1 MNPATI
7 EAIAVLRR
15 PLPAGI
21 WVLGFVSL
29 LTDVSSE
36 LVTSVLPIL
45 MTTVLG
51 ASVLTIGTI
60 EGVAEATAAIVKL
73 FSGALSDRLRNRK
86 KLTVLGYSLAAITK
100 PLFPMAAGIGA
111 VFAGRFLDRVGKGIR
126 DAPRDALIADVV
138 TPAQRGAAYGLRQ
151 ALDSVGGF
159 AGPLLALVLMASF
172 ADDVRSV
179 LWAAVL
185 PGVLSV
191 LLLVFAV
198 HEAEVP
204 RLAAP
209 LRAQTKLNLHR
220 ARELPGQFWFV
231 VALGAVFTLARF
243 SDAFL
248 VMRALDVGLAPG
260 RVPLV
265 VVVMNLLYSASAYP
279 AGALSDRLGTT
290 RILAGGLLLLVS
302 ADIVLAIAETPGKL
316 FAGAALWGLHMGLT
330 QGLLSKLIADA
341 APAAL
346 RGTAFGIYSVVA
358 GLSLLSASVIA
369 GGLWSA
375 FGAGATFVGGAAFA
389 VIALLGLWRYSMKL
403 AVAGN

>member
-1 MNPATI
+1 MNRRAM
-7 EAIAVLRR
+7 EAVALLRR

-51 ASVLTIGTI
+51 VSVSAIGVI
-60 EGVAEATAAIVKL
+60 EGIAEATAAILKL
-73 FSGALSDRLRNRK
+73 FSGALSDHLSNRK
-86 KLTVLGYSLAAITK
+86 KLTVLGYSLSAITK
-100 PLFPMAAGIGA
+100 PLFPLAAGIGA

-151 ALDSVGGF
+151 ALDSVGAF

-179 LWAAVL
+179 LWAAVV

-191 LLLVFAV
+191 ALLVFAV
-198 HEAEVP
+198 HETKLP
-204 RLAAP
+204 GPAAP
-209 LRAQTKLNLHR
+209 RRMRTKLNLHR
-220 ARELPGQFWFV
+220 ARDMPSRFWFV

-248 VMRALDVGLAPG
+248 VLRALDVGLAPG

-265 VVVMNLLYSASAYP
+265 MVVMNLVYSATAYP
-279 AGALSDRLGTT
+279 AGALSDRLGTS
-290 RILAGGLLLLVS
+290 RILAAGLVLLVA
-302 ADIVLAIAETPGKL
+302 ADIALAIAATPGKL
-316 FAGAALWGLHMGLT
+316 FIGATLWGLHMGLT

-346 RGTAFGIYSVVA
+346 RGTAFGIYSLVS

-369 GGLWSA
+369 GSLWSA

-389 VIALLGLWRYSMKL
+389 VIALLGLWRY
-403 AVAGN
+403 AGLRRASLG